1 MTATGYLILL
11 VFIVFILYLLLIWPC
26 RRRVGEMMEYNRTM
40 FAHRGYHNVEKYIPE
55 NSMAA
60 FRAAVERGYGIELDV
75 HITKDGKLAVFH
87 DDTLERMCHAPG
99 RVESY
104 TFAELQQFHL
114 LNTTEKIPELEEV
127 LSYVRGRVPLLIELK
142 ITGRDLEICRASYE
156 VLKNYKGRYLIQSF
170 HTLGLYWYRKNAPEV
185 LRGQLSSDL
194 TRTAQKDPYIL
205 RLMVKYLLTNII
217 GRPDFI
223 SYKLKDLPNLSVSLC
238 RKLFGIPVAVWTLR
252 TEQALKQGRAKYNIC
267 IFEKTGKNY
276 Y

>member
-1 MTATGYLILL
+1 
-11 VFIVFILYLLLIWPC
+11 
-26 RRRVGEMMEYNRTM
+26 MMEYNRTM
-40 FAHRGYHNVEKYIPE
+40 FAHRGYHNMEKYIPE

-87 DDTLERMCHAPG
+87 DDTLERMCQASG

-114 LNTTEKIPELEEV
+114 LNTTEKIPELGEA

-156 VLKNYKGRYLIQSF
+156 VLKNYKGRFLIQSF

-185 LRGQLSSDL
+185 LRGQLSSNL
-194 TRTAQKDPYIL
+194 TRTAKKDPYIF
-205 RLMVKYLLTNII
+205 RFMVKYLLTNVI

-276 Y
+276 